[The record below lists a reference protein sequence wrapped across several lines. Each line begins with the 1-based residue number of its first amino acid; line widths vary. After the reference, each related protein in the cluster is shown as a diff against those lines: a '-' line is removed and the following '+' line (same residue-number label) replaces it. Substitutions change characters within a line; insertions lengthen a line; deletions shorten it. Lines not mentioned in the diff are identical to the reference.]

1 MSKITHLFAFLLIC
15 IGLSA
20 QPTTCDNNIANNPGF
35 ENGLT
40 DWTNLF
46 DLSQTTTQA
55 NNGTTALEMCK
66 ENASRLYQTLTTV
79 PQKSY
84 IFTVSGRKTGDAPT
98 NIYLKFLDATF
109 QAVAAG
115 YTQINSNDYQSVTVA
130 ATTPSTASYLEYGF
144 LKDEGVGCLYA
155 DDACMVLSDVFIDT
169 KEEEITN
176 VFEIF
181 PNPANNEVWIS
192 LKNNLA
198 NDLDLNGY
206 LYNQLGQKVKEFNMK
221 NTQNGLVRIDLNGVP
236 KGIYFFNIKVN
247 GVETKSKKLVV
258 N

>member
-1 MSKITHLFAFLLIC
+1 MTKITHLFAFLLLYS
-15 IGLSA
+15 GLSA
-20 QPTTCDNNIANNPGF
+20 QPTPCDNNIANNPGF

-66 ENASRLYQTLTTV
+66 ESATRLYQTITIT

-115 YTQINSNDYQSVTVA
+115 YTQINSSDYQSVTVA
-130 ATTPSTASYLEYGF
+130 ATTPPSASYLEYGF
-144 LKDEGVGCLYA
+144 LKDEGVGCLFA

-169 KEEEITN
+169 KEEEIVNT
-176 VFEIF
+176 FDLF
-181 PNPANNEVWIS
+181 PNPANDEVWIS
-192 LKNNLA
+192 LKNNESI
-198 NDLDLNGY
+198 DLDGHLFNH
-206 LYNQLGQKVKEFNMK
+206 LGQKVKEFTLK
-221 NTQNGLVRIDLNGVP
+221 YAQNGLIRLDLNEVP
-236 KGIYFFNIKVN
+236 KGIYFLKMEVN

>member
-1 MSKITHLFAFLLIC
+1 MTKISHLFAFLLLC
-15 IGLSA
+15 VGLSA
-20 QPTTCDNNIANNPGF
+20 QPNPCDNNIANNPGF

-55 NNGTTALEMCK
+55 HSGTKALEMCK
-66 ENASRLYQTLTTV
+66 ENASRLYQTITAV

-109 QAVAAG
+109 QAVTAA
-115 YTQINSNDYQSVTVA
+115 YTQINSSDYQSVTVS
-130 ATTPSTASYLEYGF
+130 ATTPAAASYLEFGF
-144 LKDEGVGCLYA
+144 LKDEGVGCLFA

-169 KEEEITN
+169 KEEELAN
-176 VFEIF
+176 SFELF
-181 PNPANNEVWIS
+181 PNPANEEVWIS
-192 LKNNLA
+192 MKNNGA
-198 NDLDLNGY
+198 NDLYSRCILF
-206 LYNQLGQKVKEFNMK
+206 NQLGQKVKEFTEI
-221 NTQNGLVRIDLNGVP
+221 NTQNRLTRLDLSGVP
-236 KGIYFFNIKVN
+236 KGIYFVKMEIN
-247 GVETKSKKLVV
+247 GVGMKAKKMIL